1 MGLFQRRTV
10 RRIGPGRYAFA
21 LDAEGRAFVAELVG
35 QLRGLLEETTDDP
48 NLRRLF
54 PTAYHDDEGRDR
66 EYQQLVRDE
75 LLERRLAALDA
86 VRATLE
92 ETELDQ
98 AQLTAWMGAVNDL
111 RLVLGT
117 TLDVTEDGR
126 PPAAD
131 DPAAPSY
138 AAYAYLS
145 VLLEEV
151 VSALSDGLGDPV
163 PDEPPSV

>member
-10 RRIGPGRYAFA
+10 RRVGPGRYAFA
-21 LDAEGRAFVAELVG
+21 LDADGRAFVAELVS
-35 QLRGLLEETTDDP
+35 QLRALLESTTDDP

-54 PTAYHDDEGRDR
+54 PTAYHADEGRDR
-66 EYQQLVRDE
+66 EYQQLARDE
-75 LLERRLAALDA
+75 LLERRLAALEV
-86 VRATLE
+86 VRSTLE
-92 ETELDQ
+92 QTELDQ

-117 TLDVTEDGR
+117 TLDVAEDGQ
-126 PPAAD
+126 PPATD
-131 DPAAPSY
+131 DPAAPLY

-151 VSALSDGLGDPV
+151 VSALSDGLGDAP
-163 PDEPPSV
+163 PDEPTSG

>member
-10 RRIGPGRYAFA
+10 RRVGPGRYAFA
-21 LDAEGRAFVAELVG
+21 LDDEGRAFVAELVG
-35 QLRGLLEETTDDP
+35 QLRTLLEDTTDDP

-54 PTAYHDDEGRDR
+54 PTAYHADEERDR
-66 EYQQLVRDE
+66 EYQQLARDE
-75 LLERRLAALDA
+75 LLDRRLTALDV
-86 VRATLE
+86 VRTTLE
-92 ETELDQ
+92 ATELDQ

-126 PPAAD
+126 PPTSD
-131 DPAAPSY
+131 DPTAPLY

-151 VSALSDGLGDPV
+151 VSALGDGLGDAA